1 MRFPSNLDYAPA
13 FLLAAILVAFRLV
26 TGVQET
32 RSQKRIA
39 PLLEASYA
47 AYDSG
52 RQPQANQ
59 ALFELV
65 GVLQRDG
72 AEWAGTPYGRKLAL
86 ELCLAY
92 GRLGLLAGETA
103 ERSKDFALAKPW
115 CEKSGEPAVAD
126 AAELRMT
133 LAHVDDNE
141 GSADESADEQAVH
154 SRN

>member
-1 MRFPSNLDYAPA
+1 MRLPSRLDFAPA
-13 FLLAAILVAFRLV
+13 FLLAAILVVFRLV
-26 TGVQET
+26 AGTRET
-32 RSQKRIA
+32 RSEKRIA

-47 AYDSG
+47 AYDAG

-59 ALFELV
+59 ALFEAV

-92 GRLGLLAGETA
+92 GRLGLLAGDSA
-103 ERSKDFALAKPW
+103 DRSRDFALAKPW

-141 GSADESADEQAVH
+141 STADESADEQAVH
-154 SRN
+154 ARN

>member
-1 MRFPSNLDYAPA
+1 MLT
-13 FLLAAILVAFRLV
+13 LAAMLVAFRLI
-26 TGVQET
+26 TGAQET

-47 AYDSG
+47 AYDAG

-72 AEWAGTPYGRKLAL
+72 AKWDGTPYGRKLAL

-92 GRLGLLAGETA
+92 GRLGLLASDPA
-103 ERSKDFALAKPW
+103 ERSKDFAMAQPW
-115 CEKSGEPAVAD
+115 CQKSGEPAVAD

-141 GSADESADEQAVH
+141 GSSDESTDEQAVH
-154 SRN
+154 ARN

>member
-1 MRFPSNLDYAPA
+1 MVT
-13 FLLAAILVAFRLV
+13 LAAVLVGFRLV
-26 TGVQET
+26 TGTQET

-39 PLLEASYA
+39 PFLEASYA
-47 AYDSG
+47 AYDAG

-65 GVLQRDG
+65 GVLQREG
-72 AEWAGTPYGRKLAL
+72 ARWAGTSYGTKLAL

-103 ERSKDFALAKPW
+103 DRSKDFALAKPW

-141 GSADESADEQAVH
+141 PSADESADEQAVH
-154 SRN
+154 ARN